1 MARPADI
8 IPLPSRPASPLA
20 ERSDDEL
27 VRLARGGMSAAFDQL
42 VRRHQAPALRIASK
56 WLGDV
61 ATGKDAVQNAF
72 ERIYRTLDRYRCEGR
87 FTPYLYQVVINE
99 CRMAYR
105 SSTRRRRHMDELD
118 RPPEPAPGD
127 RESEEAILARE
138 RRREVD
144 DALARLGDK
153 LRDVLV
159 LRFAGDLSYQE
170 IAEALEVPVGTVK
183 SRLFAGL
190 EKLRGLL
197 DGDDRR

>member
-8 IPLPSRPASPLA
+8 IKLVPREASSLA

-42 VRRHQAPALRIASK
+42 VRRHQTAALRIASK
-56 WLGDV
+56 WLGDT
-61 ATGKDAVQNAF
+61 AAGKDAVQNAF

-87 FTPYLYQVVINE
+87 FPPYLYQIVINE
-99 CRMAYR
+99 CRMAHR
-105 SSTRRRRHMDELD
+105 GAARRRRHLDEL
-118 RPPEPAPGD
+118 ETPAAPAD
-127 RESEEAILARE
+127 RESEELILARE

-144 DALARLGDK
+144 AALARLSDK

-183 SRLFAGL
+183 SRLFTGL

-197 DGDDRR
+197 DGEGRR

>member
-8 IPLPSRPASPLA
+8 IPLQPRSASSLA

-42 VRRHQAPALRIASK
+42 VRRHQGPALRIASK
-56 WLGDV
+56 WLGDT
-61 ATGKDAVQNAF
+61 AGGKDAVQNAF

-99 CRMAYR
+99 CRMAHR
-105 SSTRRRRHMDELD
+105 GAARRRRRIDEL
-118 RPPEPAPGD
+118 EQPAPAPAE
-127 RESEEAILARE
+127 RESEDLILARE
-138 RRREVD
+138 RRREVEA
-144 DALARLGDK
+144 ALARLGDK

-170 IAEALEVPVGTVK
+170 IAEALEIPVGTVK

-190 EKLRGLL
+190 EKLRALL
-197 DGDDRR
+197 DGEDRP